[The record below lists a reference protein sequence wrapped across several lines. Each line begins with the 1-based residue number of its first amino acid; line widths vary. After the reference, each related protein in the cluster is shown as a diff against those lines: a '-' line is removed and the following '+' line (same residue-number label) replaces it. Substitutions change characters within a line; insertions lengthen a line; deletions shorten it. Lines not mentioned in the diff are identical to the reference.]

1 MAILSR
7 VENATESLLA
17 RCFENYYSLQENAP
31 SGLLDGGVA
40 AAEQPAP
47 ALQPAVELCNIL
59 RDVLKPG
66 DQQWL
71 TDRFKVAAN
80 RRYHRL
86 LDGADATISR
96 GAHQWLLLCLGQPL
110 NVCPNSH
117 TLSHSTF
124 VLMLCQYV
132 NSCCA
137 HIGRAACQ
145 EGTGL
150 YRITSCLVHMPGCTR
165 FLLTEIITGNAVA
178 AKALQSHPAAFNDV
192 EIKQVAYM

>member
-1 MAILSR
+1 MLQEVAILSR
-7 VENATESLLA
+7 VENATEALLA

-31 SGLLDGGVA
+31 NGLLDGGVA

-71 TDRFKVAAN
+71 TDRFKVAAK

-96 GAHQWLLLCLGQPL
+96 GRRPWL
-110 NVCPNSH
+110 V
-117 TLSHSTF
+117 LSHAKDPTE
-124 VLMLCQYV
+124 
-132 NSCCA
+132 
-137 HIGRAACQ
+137 HICMHVECPEDPSGGQ
-145 EGTGL
+145 QIIL
-150 YRITSCLVHMPGCTR
+150 IVMQLHPSKI
-165 FLLTEIITGNAVA
+165 LL
-178 AKALQSHPAAFNDV
+178 HD
-192 EIKQVAYM
+192 

>member
-1 MAILSR
+1 MRGQEWLPPIHAEQLFARALLNFCQHMSRGLQEVAILSR

-96 GAHQWLLLCLGQPL
+96 GGGACSLLGALPAWAC
-110 NVCPNSH
+110 
-117 TLSHSTF
+117 T
-124 VLMLCQYV
+124 QY
-132 NSCCA
+132 
-137 HIGRAACQ
+137 
-145 EGTGL
+145 T
-150 YRITSCLVHMPGCTR
+150 
-165 FLLTEIITGNAVA
+165 
-178 AKALQSHPAAFNDV
+178 
-192 EIKQVAYM
+192 

>member
-1 MAILSR
+1 M
-7 VENATESLLA
+7 ENATESLLA

-96 GAHQWLLLCLGQPL
+96 GGAAHSLIRVLGHILSILAYTSDFHAWLHTCVL
-110 NVCPNSH
+110 VC
-117 TLSHSTF
+117 
-124 VLMLCQYV
+124 Q
-132 NSCCA
+132 
-137 HIGRAACQ
+137 
-145 EGTGL
+145 
-150 YRITSCLVHMPGCTR
+150 
-165 FLLTEIITGNAVA
+165 
-178 AKALQSHPAAFNDV
+178 
-192 EIKQVAYM
+192 

>member
-1 MAILSR
+1 MLQEVAILSR

-31 SGLLDGGVA
+31 NGLLDGGVA

-71 TDRFKVAAN
+71 TDRFKVAAK

-96 GAHQWLLLCLGQPL
+96 GARSRLLLLYVAQDST
-110 NVCPNSH
+110 VCRMHVYCPGANIPSSVH
-117 TLSHSTF
+117 
-124 VLMLCQYV
+124 
-132 NSCCA
+132 A
-137 HIGRAACQ
+137 HW
-145 EGTGL
+145 T
-150 YRITSCLVHMPGCTR
+150 
-165 FLLTEIITGNAVA
+165 
-178 AKALQSHPAAFNDV
+178 
-192 EIKQVAYM
+192 

>member
-47 ALQPAVELCNIL
+47 ALQPGVELCNIL

-96 GAHQWLLLCLGQPL
+96 GVCAQLVRLPAWHLLCVYGNTGHLFP
-110 NVCPNSH
+110 
-117 TLSHSTF
+117 
-124 VLMLCQYV
+124 VLYTGAGPLCQ
-132 NSCCA
+132 
-137 HIGRAACQ
+137 
-145 EGTGL
+145 
-150 YRITSCLVHMPGCTR
+150 
-165 FLLTEIITGNAVA
+165 
-178 AKALQSHPAAFNDV
+178 
-192 EIKQVAYM
+192 

>member
-1 MAILSR
+1 M
-7 VENATESLLA
+7 ENATESLVA

-96 GAHQWLLLCLGQPL
+96 GGGAHRLFTILRAWACIEYTCLH
-110 NVCPNSH
+110 N
-117 TLSHSTF
+117 
-124 VLMLCQYV
+124 
-132 NSCCA
+132 
-137 HIGRAACQ
+137 
-145 EGTGL
+145 
-150 YRITSCLVHMPGCTR
+150 
-165 FLLTEIITGNAVA
+165 
-178 AKALQSHPAAFNDV
+178 
-192 EIKQVAYM
+192 

>member
-1 MAILSR
+1 MFALALRNFCQNESRVLQEVAILSR

-96 GAHQWLLLCLGQPL
+96 GGAPHSLLRMLWY
-110 NVCPNSH
+110 
-117 TLSHSTF
+117 TLSILAYTRNFHAWLHTC
-124 VLMLCQYV
+124 VLVCQ
-132 NSCCA
+132 
-137 HIGRAACQ
+137 
-145 EGTGL
+145 
-150 YRITSCLVHMPGCTR
+150 
-165 FLLTEIITGNAVA
+165 
-178 AKALQSHPAAFNDV
+178 
-192 EIKQVAYM
+192 

>member
-1 MAILSR
+1 MLAAAVSIKKGCSILEIHFKSWATVRGQEWLPPIHAYQMFALALLNFCQHMSRVLQEVAILSR

-96 GAHQWLLLCLGQPL
+96 GGVHIACSGSYVHGHILSILPTPVTFMHGCIFVRLC
-110 NVCPNSH
+110 
-117 TLSHSTF
+117 
-124 VLMLCQYV
+124 
-132 NSCCA
+132 
-137 HIGRAACQ
+137 
-145 EGTGL
+145 
-150 YRITSCLVHMPGCTR
+150 
-165 FLLTEIITGNAVA
+165 GNR
-178 AKALQSHPAAFNDV
+178 ALQAA
-192 EIKQVAYM
+192 

>member
-1 MAILSR
+1 MSQHGPYFALVWQLATAHACTASGLAHPHLCCLFLQEVAILSR

-71 TDRFKVAAN
+71 TDRFWVAAN

-96 GAHQWLLLCLGQPL
+96 GALTFLLPLYSSSNNPEICVFQVILLLSLADKQC
-110 NVCPNSH
+110 CPPALH
-117 TLSHSTF
+117 QGHLDCVIHA
-124 VLMLCQYV
+124 VLCM
-132 NSCCA
+132 S
-137 HIGRAACQ
+137 
-145 EGTGL
+145 
-150 YRITSCLVHMPGCTR
+150 
-165 FLLTEIITGNAVA
+165 
-178 AKALQSHPAAFNDV
+178 
-192 EIKQVAYM
+192 

>member
-96 GAHQWLLLCLGQPL
+96 GVGAQLVQDSACWGMSLVYMPTQLTFMQCCILARGLFAVGSAQVAEWHTGHRSIFELMF
-110 NVCPNSH
+110 VPNYAWNFMFDTRLPSYC
-117 TLSHSTF
+117 S
-124 VLMLCQYV
+124 
-132 NSCCA
+132 
-137 HIGRAACQ
+137 AC
-145 EGTGL
+145 
-150 YRITSCLVHMPGCTR
+150 
-165 FLLTEIITGNAVA
+165 IITPCIYAMA
-178 AKALQSHPAAFNDV
+178 
-192 EIKQVAYM
+192 